1 MSNANQARK
10 TSILQR
16 LANGAFKVNKIQAK
30 IPSLYAPLFTNDY
43 IYFCFYGGRGGGK
56 SENVAQSLVIMST
69 QKKLRILCIRE
80 SQKSIDE
87 SVKSLV
93 EKWVHELNLT
103 DYFRITNYGIEC
115 LITGSEFLFMGM
127 KAHTAINVKS
137 IQGINITWIEE
148 AEAFS
153 KKSWDLLV
161 PSVVRVAYPKI
172 IITFNP
178 ANEDDIIYKEFV
190 ANKPPANTYIKKVTY
205 EDNPFFK
212 NTYLEQQRVDDLAR
226 LPVEEYNH
234 KWLGDLIKH
243 SEGSLFKDCKLDE
256 FLDIEFVRDS
266 YMQLIIACD
275 PATTNKEFSNEYGVI
290 VLGKT
295 RDGTIHILDDRSGNM
310 SPFEFSALV
319 AKLSREYETK
329 DVIVEVN
336 NGGDFIKASLI
347 AFDASLK
354 VKEVR
359 ASSDKINRA
368 LPVANLMS
376 IGKIKLLDSS
386 LRQLTRQMR
395 LITNQGF
402 MGSRGESPDR
412 LDACVWGVYFLA
424 NIRDKDSIYSVF
436 KPEVWEID
444 ENYILYAEKF
454 AKKMHYIM
462 PHQDNFIIIVV
473 EAYRKIDDVRITITD
488 SLAFDDLQELLN
500 YISEQKKMP
509 NEFVIQES
517 QLTLGIAETIQC
529 RVFEKSKDKDL
540 DIKVRNILPL
550 LKNKK
555 VMVSSN
561 IPIAEYQA
569 LGLRGELIKLDM
581 MEFKYRD
588 DGSKVGTKQYPRDY
602 PFLDLF
608 CELIYNEFNLT

>member
-1 MSNANQARK
+1 MGLLPK
-10 TSILQR
+10 TSILKR
-16 LANGAFKVNKIQAK
+16 LESPAFKANNKIPAK
-30 IPSLYAPLFTNDY
+30 IPSIYAPLFTNDY

-56 SENVAQSLVIMST
+56 SENVAQSLVIMAT

-93 EKWVHELNLT
+93 EKWIHELNLT

-115 LITGSEFLFMGM
+115 LTTGSEFLFMGM
-127 KAHTAINVKS
+127 KAHTAVNVKS

-190 ANKPPANTYIKKVTY
+190 ANKAPANTYLKKVTY

-212 NTYLEQQRVDDLAR
+212 STYLEQQRVDDLER
-226 LPVEEYNH
+226 LPREEYNH

-256 FLDIEFVRDS
+256 FMDISYAREN
-266 YMQLIIACD
+266 YMQVVIACD
-275 PATTNKEFSNEYGVI
+275 PATTNKEFSNEYGIVI
-290 VLGKT
+290 LGKT
-295 RDGTIHILDDRSGNM
+295 REGLIHIISDESGNM
-310 SPFEFSALV
+310 SPFEFSV
-319 AKLSREYETK
+319 KVSKLSKQYDTK
-329 DVIVEVN
+329 DVVVEVN
-336 NGGDFIKASLI
+336 NGGDFIKATLISFDSSLR
-347 AFDASLK
+347 

-376 IGKIKLLDSS
+376 IGKIKLYDSS

-436 KPEVWEID
+436 D
-444 ENYILYAEKF
+444 TSILEQDDRWIEK
-454 AKKMHYIM
+454 ADVLPKKIHYIM
-462 PHQDNFIIIVV
+462 SHLDCFVVLVAEALTKVSEIRIHIV
-473 EAYRKIDDVRITITD
+473 D
-488 SLAFDDLQELLN
+488 SLAFEDNESLLDYTKSLAKTRN
-500 YISEQKKMP
+500 L
-509 NEFVIQES
+509 FVIQES
-517 QLTLGIAETIQC
+517 QLTSFVAESVNC
-529 RVFEKSKDKDL
+529 KLFEKAKDTDL
-540 DIKVRNILPL
+540 DVKVRNI
-550 LKNKK
+550 
-555 VMVSSN
+555 
-561 IPIAEYQA
+561 IPILKSKRVMISPSIPVAEYTK
-569 LGLRGELIKLDM
+569 LGLRGELLKLDM
-581 MEFKYRD
+581 MEFKYKD
-588 DGSKVGTKQYPRDY
+588 DGSKAGQSKYPRDY
-602 PFLDLF
+602 PFLDLL
-608 CELIYNEFNLT
+608 CELVYNELQLT

>member
-1 MSNANQARK
+1 MGLLPK
-10 TSILQR
+10 TSILKR
-16 LANGAFKVNKIQAK
+16 LESPAFKANNKIPAK
-30 IPSLYAPLFTNDY
+30 IPSIYAPLFTNDY

-56 SENVAQSLVIMST
+56 SENVAQSLVIMAT

-93 EKWVHELNLT
+93 EKWIHELNLT

-115 LITGSEFLFMGM
+115 LTTGSEFLFMGM
-127 KAHTAINVKS
+127 KAHTAVNVKS

-190 ANKPPANTYIKKVTY
+190 ANKAPANTYLKKVTY

-212 NTYLEQQRVDDLAR
+212 NTYLEQQRVDDLER
-226 LPVEEYNH
+226 LPREEYNH

-256 FLDIEFVRDS
+256 FMDLSYAREN
-266 YMQLIIACD
+266 YMQVVIACD
-275 PATTNKEFSNEYGVI
+275 PATTNKEFSNEYGIVI
-290 VLGKT
+290 LGKT
-295 RDGTIHILDDRSGNM
+295 REGLIHIISDESGNM
-310 SPFEFSALV
+310 SPFEFSV
-319 AKLSREYETK
+319 KVSKLSKQYETK
-329 DVIVEVN
+329 DVVVEVN
-336 NGGDFIKASLI
+336 NGGDFIKATLISFDSSLR
-347 AFDASLK
+347 

-376 IGKIKLLDSS
+376 IGKIKLYDSS

-436 KPEVWEID
+436 DIS
-444 ENYILYAEKF
+444 ILEQDDKWLEKAESLP
-454 AKKMHYIM
+454 KKIHYIM
-462 PHQDNFIIIVV
+462 PHLDCFVVLVAEALTKVSEIRIRIV
-473 EAYRKIDDVRITITD
+473 D
-488 SLAFDDLQELLN
+488 SLAFEDNESLLEYTKSLAKTRN
-500 YISEQKKMP
+500 L
-509 NEFVIQES
+509 FVIQES
-517 QLTLGIAETIQC
+517 QLTSFVAESVNC
-529 RVFEKSKDKDL
+529 KLFEKAKDTDL
-540 DIKVRNILPL
+540 DVKVRNI
-550 LKNKK
+550 
-555 VMVSSN
+555 
-561 IPIAEYQA
+561 IPILKSKRVMISPSIPVAEYTK
-569 LGLRGELIKLDM
+569 LGLRGELLKLDM
-581 MEFKYRD
+581 MEFKYKD
-588 DGSKVGTKQYPRDY
+588 DGSKAGQSKYPRDY
-602 PFLDLF
+602 PFLDLL
-608 CELIYNEFNLT
+608 CELVYNELQLT

>member
-1 MSNANQARK
+1 MGLLPK
-10 TSILQR
+10 TSILKR
-16 LANGAFKVNKIQAK
+16 LESPAFKANNKIPAK
-30 IPSLYAPLFTNDY
+30 IPSIYAPLFTNDY

-56 SENVAQSLVIMST
+56 SENVAQSLVIMAT

-93 EKWVHELNLT
+93 EKWIHELNLT

-115 LITGSEFLFMGM
+115 LTTGSEFLFMGM
-127 KAHTAINVKS
+127 KAHTAVNVKS

-190 ANKPPANTYIKKVTY
+190 ANKAPANTYLKKVTY

-212 NTYLEQQRVDDLAR
+212 STYLEQQRVDDLER
-226 LPVEEYNH
+226 LPREEYNH

-256 FLDIEFVRDS
+256 FMDISYAREN
-266 YMQLIIACD
+266 YMQVVIACD
-275 PATTNKEFSNEYGVI
+275 PATTNKEFSNEYGIVI
-290 VLGKT
+290 LGKT
-295 RDGTIHILDDRSGNM
+295 REGLIHIISDESGNM
-310 SPFEFSALV
+310 SPFEFSV
-319 AKLSREYETK
+319 KVSKLSKQYDTK
-329 DVIVEVN
+329 DVVVEVN
-336 NGGDFIKASLI
+336 NGGDFIKATLISFDSSLR
-347 AFDASLK
+347 

-376 IGKIKLLDSS
+376 IGKIKLYDSS

-436 KPEVWEID
+436 D
-444 ENYILYAEKF
+444 ASILEQDDRWIEK
-454 AKKMHYIM
+454 ADVLPKKIHYIM
-462 PHQDNFIIIVV
+462 SHLDCFVVLVAEALTKVSEIRIHIV
-473 EAYRKIDDVRITITD
+473 D
-488 SLAFDDLQELLN
+488 SLAFEDNESLLDYTKSLAKTRN
-500 YISEQKKMP
+500 L
-509 NEFVIQES
+509 FVIQES
-517 QLTLGIAETIQC
+517 QLTSFVAESVNC
-529 RVFEKSKDKDL
+529 KLFEKAKDTDL
-540 DIKVRNILPL
+540 DVKVRNI
-550 LKNKK
+550 
-555 VMVSSN
+555 
-561 IPIAEYQA
+561 IPILKSKRVMISPSIPVAEYTK
-569 LGLRGELIKLDM
+569 LGLRGELLKLDM
-581 MEFKYRD
+581 MEFKYKD
-588 DGSKVGTKQYPRDY
+588 DGSKAGQSKYPRDY
-602 PFLDLF
+602 PFLDLL
-608 CELIYNEFNLT
+608 CELVYNELQLT

>member
-1 MSNANQARK
+1 MGLLPK
-10 TSILQR
+10 TSILKR
-16 LANGAFKVNKIQAK
+16 LESPAFKANNKIPAK
-30 IPSLYAPLFTNDY
+30 IPSIYAPLFTNDY

-56 SENVAQSLVIMST
+56 SENVAQSLVIMAT

-93 EKWVHELNLT
+93 EKWIHELNLT
-103 DYFRITNYGIEC
+103 NYFRITNYGIEC
-115 LITGSEFLFMGM
+115 LTTGSEFLFMGM
-127 KAHTAINVKS
+127 KAHTAVNVKS

-190 ANKPPANTYIKKVTY
+190 ANKAPANTYLKKVTY

-212 NTYLEQQRVDDLAR
+212 NTYLEQQRVDDLER
-226 LPVEEYNH
+226 LPREEYNH

-256 FLDIEFVRDS
+256 FMDISYAREN
-266 YMQLIIACD
+266 YMQVVIACD
-275 PATTNKEFSNEYGVI
+275 PATTNKEFSNEYGIVI
-290 VLGKT
+290 LGKT
-295 RDGTIHILDDRSGNM
+295 REGLIHIISDESGNM
-310 SPFEFSALV
+310 SPFEFSV
-319 AKLSREYETK
+319 KVSKLSKQYETK
-329 DVIVEVN
+329 DVVVEVN
-336 NGGDFIKASLI
+336 NGGDFIKATLISFDSSLR
-347 AFDASLK
+347 

-376 IGKIKLLDSS
+376 IGKIKLYDSS

-436 KPEVWEID
+436 D
-444 ENYILYAEKF
+444 TSILEQDDKWLEKAESLP
-454 AKKMHYIM
+454 KKIHYIM
-462 PHQDNFIIIVV
+462 PHLDCFVILVAEALTKVSEIRIRIV
-473 EAYRKIDDVRITITD
+473 D
-488 SLAFDDLQELLN
+488 SLAFEDNESLLEYTKSLAKTRN
-500 YISEQKKMP
+500 L
-509 NEFVIQES
+509 FVIQES
-517 QLTLGIAETIQC
+517 QLTSFVAESVNC
-529 RVFEKSKDKDL
+529 KLFEKAKDTDL
-540 DIKVRNILPL
+540 DVKVRNI
-550 LKNKK
+550 
-555 VMVSSN
+555 
-561 IPIAEYQA
+561 IPILKSKRVMISPSIPVAEYTK
-569 LGLRGELIKLDM
+569 LGLRGELLKLDM
-581 MEFKYRD
+581 MEFKYKD
-588 DGSKVGTKQYPRDY
+588 DGSKAGQSKYPRDY
-602 PFLDLF
+602 PFLDLL
-608 CELIYNEFNLT
+608 CELVYNELQLT